1 MLLCAGA
8 VAMTDALANFG
19 FIELVN
25 ARIQGVGLG
34 SVGLPFLVASIVA
47 ASTNLISGLA
57 ATSLYCNIF
66 IPVAMEVGFNPIS
79 MAMLIANVGLGIMLP
94 WAGAAAGTAFAT
106 GYLDMREMVKVG
118 FFATLVLIVV
128 TASVHIL
135 FSPIL

>member
-1 MLLCAGA
+1 
-8 VAMTDALANFG
+8 MTDALANFG

-57 ATSLYCNIF
+57 ATSLYCNVF

-79 MAMLIANVGLGIMLP
+79 MAMLIANVGLGIMFP

-128 TASVHIL
+128 TATVHIL

>member
-94 WAGAAAGTAFAT
+94 WAGRR
-106 GYLDMREMVKVG
+106 REPHSPP
-118 FFATLVLIVV
+118 V
-128 TASVHIL
+128 TWT
-135 FSPIL
+135 